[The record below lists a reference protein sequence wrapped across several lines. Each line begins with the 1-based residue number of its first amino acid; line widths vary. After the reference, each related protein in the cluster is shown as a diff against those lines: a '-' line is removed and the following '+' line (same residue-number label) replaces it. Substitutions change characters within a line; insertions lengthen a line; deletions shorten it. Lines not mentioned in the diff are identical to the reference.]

1 MEVWGYVPNF
11 DEVAAWESAWR
22 NRHILTGV
30 SLVHCYLDGNAEPI
44 DYPTAPRVPDW
55 VGASGLKTA
64 LLVANQT
71 EARWDSAVVERALA
85 DAVSRRR
92 HVDRLLECLDHSGNG
107 AVEIDYEALPVELRE
122 PFSLFL
128 EQLAH
133 ALHRHGKELAVAV
146 HAKQSEPGE
155 TAGSQGQDWGRIG
168 AAADR
173 VAIMAYDF
181 DPSRPGPV
189 SPVAWTTDVL
199 RHALDL
205 IPANRV
211 IQGIPL
217 YGYLWRDGAAPDY
230 LTFRDF
236 QNLATSHGAEP
247 RREAADRHLVL
258 QYEEDGHAFEA
269 WLPDRQT
276 VATLASVGR
285 DLGVTGYSLWRLGGE
300 QADALAALNVAPS

>member
-22 NRHILTGV
+22 NRRVLTGV
-30 SLVHCYLDGNAEPI
+30 SVVRCYLDANGEPV
-44 DYPTAPRVPDW
+44 DYPTAPRMPEW
-55 VGASGLKTA
+55 VGGSGLKTA

-71 EARWDSAVVERALA
+71 EARWDSAVVDRALA
-85 DAVSRRR
+85 DAPSRRL
-92 HVDRLLECLDHSGNG
+92 HVDRLLDCVRLAGYG
-107 AVEIDYEALPVELRE
+107 GVEIDYEALPLVLRE
-122 PFSLFL
+122 PFSLFV
-128 EQLAH
+128 EELAH
-133 ALHRHGKELAVAV
+133 ALQNGSKELAVAV

-155 TAGSQGQDWGRIG
+155 SAGSQGQDWARIG

-189 SPVAWTTDVL
+189 SPVAWTRDVL

-211 IQGIPL
+211 IQGVPL
-217 YGYLWRDGAAPDY
+217 YGYLWRDGADPDY
-230 LTFRDF
+230 LTYGDF
-236 QNLATSHGAEP
+236 QNLATSHGASP

-258 QYEEDGHAFEA
+258 QYEEGGHSFEA

-285 DLGVTGYSLWRLGGE
+285 QLGVAGYSLWRLGGE
-300 QADALAALNVAPS
+300 QDDALAALEGAPS

>member
-22 NRHILTGV
+22 NRRILTGI
-30 SLVHCYLDGNAEPI
+30 SLARCYLDANAEPI
-44 DYPTAPRVPDW
+44 DYPTAPHVPDW
-55 VGASGLKTA
+55 VGRSGLKTA

-71 EARWDSAVVERALA
+71 EGRWDSEVVARALA
-85 DAVSRRR
+85 DAAGRRR
-92 HVDRLLECLDHSGNG
+92 HVENVVECVRVSGYGG
-107 AVEIDYEALPVELRE
+107 AEIDYEALPLELRE
-122 PFSLFL
+122 PFSLFA
-128 EQLAH
+128 EELAQ
-133 ALHRHGKELAVAV
+133 ALHHRSGELAVAV

-155 TAGSQGQDWGRIG
+155 SAGSQGQDWARIG
-168 AAADR
+168 AAADQ

-189 SPVAWTTDVL
+189 SPIAWTRDVL

-211 IQGIPL
+211 IQGVPL
-217 YGYLWRDGAAPDY
+217 YGYLWRDGADPDY
-230 LTFRDF
+230 LTYGDF
-236 QNLATSHGAEP
+236 QNLATSHGASP

-258 QYEEDGHAFEA
+258 QYEEGGHSFEA

-285 DLGVTGYSLWRLGGE
+285 QLGVAGYSLWRLGGE
-300 QADALAALNVAPS
+300 QDDALAALEGAPS